1 MDPTFVAPFESELAN
16 SIAALIPALLSALLS
31 ALLTW
36 VCEAMLAIA
45 SLTTTYGSWAASSL
59 LAAAVS
65 ALVWLALLALSL
77 VVSALQV
84 LLAGLLAPFLRWPV
98 PALSLLGIAALA
110 HAATSPRARSAARSS
125 LLSPIQHRVAWRLV
139 YWQAETCIL
148 LDEGRRILSDARA
161 REVETLSTTTTTTTS
176 PTQQQ
181 QQQQQPA
188 PPAPAP
194 LTRHHHHHH
203 RPAAARPTPPRPR
216 SPPSPPPSHS
226 LADLLR
232 AVEAYDWH
240 TKTGRYAAWAATYRP
255 EAQRF
260 PHVPAPR
267 TPSPS
272 PPPPPPHTSSS
283 SSTRSASSRPD
294 TRSGTRLSVV
304 VVFLPLPLPSRCCCR
319 RLVRGSSSSS
329 NISSRLSVAA
339 PPRFRRWSSRS
350 RRLLSP
356 RSRRS
361 RPRRPV
367 QVRPSSSLVVRVLV
381 LVLVLLAAL
390 VRLRSRPVAARRRL
404 LLRRARRLRAWR
416 LRVRGRTCGPVRGRL
431 LMAGRMMSRSMV
443 WPRRAGRREGL
454 GVDFCFCCVLLLG
467 VWLLGGGRV
476 LYQGLFDTA
485 WGVGV
490 VGVKVLF
497 GFFFSSLFFG
507 HLHQQKCLLNQ
518 AGMAGESKR
527 GKSAFVFSSC
537 VYISGRVLSIRARA
551 VPYHPA
557 SSTNRPT
564 PKRLLR
570 MASRPMTLPPSKLKS
585 TNCSIRKQQQTVAR
599 PDV

>member
-181 QQQQQPA
+181 QQQQQLA

-304 VVFLPLPLPSRCCCR
+304 VFLQLPLLSRCCCR
-319 RLVRGSSSSS
+319 RLVRGSSS
-329 NISSRLSVAA
+329 RLLVPA
-339 PPRFRRWSSRS
+339 PPRFQRWSSRS
-350 RRLLSP
+350 LRLLSP

-361 RPRRPV
+361 RPRRLV

-381 LVLVLLAAL
+381 LVLLAAL
-390 VRLRSRPVAARRRL
+390 VRSCSPPLVGVFFFVALVVFA
-404 LLRRARRLRAWR
+404 
-416 LRVRGRTCGPVRGRL
+416 
-431 LMAGRMMSRSMV
+431 
-443 WPRRAGRREGL
+443 
-454 GVDFCFCCVLLLG
+454 
-467 VWLLGGGRV
+467 LGGCACTV
-476 LYQGLFDTA
+476 EPADLF
-485 WGVGV
+485 V
-490 VGVKVLF
+490 VG
-497 GFFFSSLFFG
+497 
-507 HLHQQKCLLNQ
+507 C
-518 AGMAGESKR
+518 
-527 GKSAFVFSSC
+527 
-537 VYISGRVLSIRARA
+537 
-551 VPYHPA
+551 
-557 SSTNRPT
+557 
-564 PKRLLR
+564 
-570 MASRPMTLPPSKLKS
+570 
-585 TNCSIRKQQQTVAR
+585 
-599 PDV
+599 